1 MISFATLP
9 VIVTYIN
16 LYSELRNSAH
26 ATTSPRQKDHFFQG
40 KKLYILALC
49 I

>member
-16 LYSELRNSAH
+16 LYSELHMQQHCRDKK
-26 ATTSPRQKDHFFQG
+26 TIFQA
-40 KKLYILALC
+40 KKLLLALC
-49 I
+49 LYS